1 MPVRRPAPAIA
12 ACLLLLTLVAA
23 SYGCTGLIV
32 SAGNYLTYDYPFTDE
47 AAAKAK
53 AEAEKLCAQR
63 KQLAVQT
70 SMACTMER
78 CTTNFQ
84 CVDRKHPD
92 EYEPGPFPPN
102 QY

>member
-1 MPVRRPAPAIA
+1 MRRPAPAITLY
-12 ACLLLLTLVAA
+12 LLLVTLLAA
-23 SYGCTGLIV
+23 SSGCSSLIV
-32 SAGNYLTYDYPFTDE
+32 SAGNYLTYDHAFTDE

-53 AEAEKLCAQR
+53 ADAEKLCAQR

-70 SMACTMER
+70 SVACTMER
-78 CTTNFQ
+78 CTTNYQ

-92 EYEPGPFPPN
+92 EYEPGPFLPN

>member
-1 MPVRRPAPAIA
+1 MRRPAPSIA
-12 ACLLLLTLVAA
+12 VYLLLIALLAV
-23 SYGCTGLIV
+23 SSGCTGLIV
-32 SAGNYLTYDYPFTDE
+32 SAGNYLTYDHPFTDE

-70 SMACTMER
+70 SVACTMER

-84 CVDRKHPD
+84 CVDPKHPD
-92 EYEPGPFPPN
+92 QYEPGPFLPH

>member
-1 MPVRRPAPAIA
+1 MRRPAPPIA
-12 ACLLLLTLVAA
+12 SYLLLFTLLAA
-23 SYGCTGLIV
+23 SSGCSSLIV
-32 SAGNYLTYDYPFTDE
+32 SAGDYLTYDHEFTDQ

-53 AEAEKLCAQR
+53 ADAEKLCAQR

-70 SMACTMER
+70 SVACTMER

-84 CVDRKHPD
+84 CVDPKHPD
-92 EYEPGPFPPN
+92 EYKPGPFLPN